1 LAVPPRAPSEW
12 WPATSRGRR
21 PATH

>member
-21 PATH
+21 PATR